1 MKDEI
6 IDIVK
11 SEMLNYLSTQQM
23 TRLNKV
29 LEHAL
34 LDVTLSIEENKPELS
49 IYSNEELLSN
59 FLDAKNLE
67 GCSTKTIKYYR
78 AAITKLLSTIN
89 KSAVRSS
96 VFDHFRFLLSEVV
109 PSSTCP
115 QSLSTVKTLAV
126 TAFSPLLRTSGRK
139 NPLRAKR
146 AHSPVCRTGFVI

>member
-49 IYSNEELLSN
+49 I
-59 FLDAKNLE
+59 
-67 GCSTKTIKYYR
+67 
-78 AAITKLLSTIN
+78 
-89 KSAVRSS
+89 
-96 VFDHFRFLLSEVV
+96 
-109 PSSTCP
+109 
-115 QSLSTVKTLAV
+115 
-126 TAFSPLLRTSGRK
+126 
-139 NPLRAKR
+139 
-146 AHSPVCRTGFVI
+146 